1 MSVKWNLNQN
11 ERDRRHIENKQKKEE
26 PWWFPFIGNRLAWS
40 QKSYR
45 KSRQFLN
52 ESTYSVTASSFEAT
66 QPWTQLSQV
75 ERKDCIFCGYSC
87 LSQLLLETSRRFE
100 SAYFLACSSYKADSS
115 SFRFIMYQM
124 QIESEATF
132 LLDCPFNHFEIG
144 IFTENH
150 PGLLL
155 SFSNSN
161 RAKKRT
167 SFWANWKPT
176 LGLETGK

>member
-1 MSVKWNLNQN
+1 MGWGTWPGKSYFLFGKWGNAITQCKMSVKWNLNQN

-75 ERKDCIFCGYSC
+75 ERKDCIFCGYRC

-100 SAYFLACSSYKADSS
+100 STYLSAGSS
-115 SFRFIMYQM
+115 S
-124 QIESEATF
+124 EASIYPV
-132 LLDCPFNHFEIG
+132 DCP
-144 IFTENH
+144 TQ
-150 PGLLL
+150 LLFY
-155 SFSNSN
+155 S
-161 RAKKRT
+161 
-167 SFWANWKPT
+167 
-176 LGLETGK
+176 